1 MFSAFLKRR
10 SPRALQVAAKRR
22 ALRRSHLESLEDRR
36 VLAAD
41 SVAIWASIQMDSFGL
56 YFAGDPVV
64 LDFGFEAVNTD
75 STTSVKVELYE
86 NPTGGF
92 MPDIWEDEFHD
103 HQINESLFAELF
115 TDEIS
120 VPSDSTVNYGQSGF
134 QFNAPAAGSYFVVM
148 TVYDNE
154 GNVARYAT
162 GMPLEV
168 QPSLGMEAAITEPI
182 GGALVPGGSASIT
195 AQATGGTLFYDFT
208 FQVFRDT
215 NNDGLFDD
223 ETPIVIAGTHMDFD
237 PSETINFPL
246 SAEGNYKVVFTAG
259 FGSES
264 ATDEAYFSVGA
275 THLDEVTGVLSVG
288 ASAGGSTIVIGA
300 PATSGFS
307 LLSTGGVSVDVDG
320 VSTSLSN
327 VAQIVVYGSAGND
340 VVLVDSAVTT
350 PVWVF
355 GGEGNDIIVGG
366 SGDDLIV
373 GGGGVDIILGGAGRD
388 ILIGGRGNDIISGN
402 GGDDI
407 LIAGYTKFDTDL
419 SKLATIASIWSG
431 ADSLANR
438 LASLRNDLLVT
449 NSANPL
455 ANTVFDDDALDILT
469 GDGGTDW
476 YFANLV
482 RDQGESFLNLDLVVS
497 STSTER
503 AELEELINELL
514 A

>member
-1 MFSAFLKRR
+1 
-10 SPRALQVAAKRR
+10 
-22 ALRRSHLESLEDRR
+22 
-36 VLAAD
+36 
-41 SVAIWASIQMDSFGL
+41 
-56 YFAGDPVV
+56 
-64 LDFGFEAVNTD
+64 
-75 STTSVKVELYE
+75 
-86 NPTGGF
+86 
-92 MPDIWEDEFHD
+92 
-103 HQINESLFAELF
+103 
-115 TDEIS
+115 
-120 VPSDSTVNYGQSGF
+120 
-134 QFNAPAAGSYFVVM
+134 
-148 TVYDNE
+148 
-154 GNVARYAT
+154 
-162 GMPLEV
+162 
-168 QPSLGMEAAITEPI
+168 
-182 GGALVPGGSASIT
+182 
-195 AQATGGTLFYDFT
+195 
-208 FQVFRDT
+208 
-215 NNDGLFDD
+215 
-223 ETPIVIAGTHMDFD
+223 
-237 PSETINFPL
+237 
-246 SAEGNYKVVFTAG
+246 
-259 FGSES
+259 
-264 ATDEAYFSVGA
+264 
-275 THLDEVTGVLSVG
+275 
-288 ASAGGSTIVIGA
+288 
-300 PATSGFS
+300 
-307 LLSTGGVSVDVDG
+307 
-320 VSTSLSN
+320 
-327 VAQIVVYGSAGND
+327 VYGSAGND

>member
-1 MFSAFLKRR
+1 MFPAFLKRR
-10 SPRALQVAAKRR
+10 SPHALQVAAKRR
-22 ALRRSHLESLEDRR
+22 ALRHSQFESLEDRR

-41 SVAIWASIQMDSFGL
+41 LVAISAYINMDPFTP
-56 YFAGDPVV
+56 YYAGDPVA
-64 LDFGFEAVNTD
+64 LDFAFEAVNTD
-75 STTSVKVELYE
+75 SITTVKVELYE
-86 NPTGGF
+86 NPNGGF
-92 MPDIWEDEFHD
+92 APDIVENATHD
-103 HQINESLFAELF
+103 HEINEDLFAEIF
-115 TDEIS
+115 SDEIA
-120 VPSDSTVNYGQSGF
+120 VPSDGTVNYGQSGF
-134 QFNAPAAGSYFVVM
+134 QFNAPAAGSYFVVL

-168 QPSLGMEAAITEPI
+168 QPSLGLEAAITEPI

-195 AQATGGTLFYDFT
+195 AEASGGTLFYDFT
-208 FQVFRDT
+208 FQVYRDS

-237 PSETINFPL
+237 PSETINLPL
-246 SAEGNYKVVFTAG
+246 SAQGNYKVVFTAA
-259 FGSES
+259 FGSET

-300 PATSGFS
+300 AAASGPS
-307 LLSTGGVSVDVDG
+307 LLATGGVSVNVDG
-320 VSTSLSN
+320 ASTSIDN
-327 VAQIVVYGSAGND
+327 VAQIVVYGSAGHD

-355 GGEGNDIIVGG
+355 GGAGNDVIFGG
-366 SGDDLIV
+366 SGDDVIV
-373 GGGGVDIILGGAGRD
+373 GGGGVDIIVGGAGRD
-388 ILIGGRGNDIISGN
+388 ILIGGRGSDVIGGN
-402 GGDDI
+402 AGEDI
-407 LIAGYTKFDTDL
+407 LIAGYTAFDDNAST
-419 SKLATIASIWSG
+419 LATIASIWTS

-438 LASLRNDLLVT
+438 LTSLRDGFLVA
-449 NSANPL
+449 NSADPL
-455 ANTVFDDDALDILT
+455 ENTVFDDDALDILT
-469 GDGGTDW
+469 GGGDFDW

-482 RDQGESFLNLDLVVS
+482 RDQGESFLNRDLVLS

-503 AELEELINELL
+503 AELEELMNELL